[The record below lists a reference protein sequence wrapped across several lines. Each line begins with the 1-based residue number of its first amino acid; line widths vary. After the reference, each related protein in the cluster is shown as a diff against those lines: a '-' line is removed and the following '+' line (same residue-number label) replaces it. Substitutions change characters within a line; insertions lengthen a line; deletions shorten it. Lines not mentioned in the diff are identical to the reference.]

1 MSLKRLSLNIQQLND
16 GAIVKIYAVR
26 ILVDD
31 WVTACKFY
39 EETLGLTLEFKDDS
53 FGWAEFDVGG
63 AKFGIERVAADASAE
78 DKALIGR
85 FVGVSLQVDDVQSTY
100 DDLIAKGVEFT
111 AAPEKQPWGGVLA
124 HFKDTSGNVIT
135 LMSESR

>member
-1 MSLKRLSLNIQQLND
+1 M
-16 GAIVKIYAVR
+16 KIYAVR

-31 WVTACKFY
+31 WVSACKFY
-39 EETLGLTLEFKDDS
+39 EEMLGLTLEFKDDS

-63 AKFGIERVAADASAE
+63 AKFGIERVAADAPAE

-135 LMSESR
+135 LMSESK